1 MFWFFLLFRNKYY
14 YTDIFIFLCISLDW
28 WKWVGVMHYVR
39 RRTIKP
45 SQNQE
50 KHKRK
55 STKNEKKV
63 RRIKPICTACV
74 YACWLLPYSNQRKN
88 VLSFQFFVHI
98 TLSLNDMQSKWK
110 HCMSYIQL
118 GTTNYLILNFLHD
131 EVTTESNR

>member
-55 STKNEKKV
+55 STKNEKSKTNKANLYGMCLCMLIV
-63 RRIKPICTACV
+63 AILKPTQKCSQLSIFRPYYTFFERHAVQMKALHVLHLTRHYKLFDFEFFTRWSYNWIK
-74 YACWLLPYSNQRKN
+74 
-88 VLSFQFFVHI
+88 
-98 TLSLNDMQSKWK
+98 
-110 HCMSYIQL
+110 
-118 GTTNYLILNFLHD
+118 
-131 EVTTESNR
+131 